1 MHMTMLMPVIYTRPW
16 RNINRHLFW
25 PNQHSA
31 CAAWSLTFNNLDA
44 VDSVVLWSVTYT
56 CLVRTQDCL
65 LVRTQDCSIAGLGL
79 LDLLGFKVA
88 HSLGKGTTDLLG
100 GKFAQLL
107 GLGLFTRWGPS
118 LILVHNL
125 RCVLF
130 CNPQLLHWHAQAVS
144 SNPCSLTV
152 PQLTGTLGLPVTLFN
167 GAYLL
172 GV

>member
-1 MHMTMLMPVIYTRPW
+1 MHVTMLTPVSHTRPW
-16 RNINRHLFW
+16 RNVNTHLFW

-31 CAAWSLTFNNLDA
+31 HAAQSLTFTNLNA
-44 VDSVVLWSVTYT
+44 LDSIVPWSVTYT
-56 CLVRTQDCL
+56 RLVRMWDCL
-65 LVRTQDCSIAGLGL
+65 LIRMQDCSIARLGP
-79 LDLLGFKVA
+79 LDSLGFKVTCL
-88 HSLGKGTTDLLG
+88 LGKGTTDLLG
-100 GKFAQLL
+100 GKFAQSL
-107 GLGLFTRWGPS
+107 GLGLFTCWGPS
-118 LILVHNL
+118 LVLIHDLC
-125 RCVLF
+125 CVLF